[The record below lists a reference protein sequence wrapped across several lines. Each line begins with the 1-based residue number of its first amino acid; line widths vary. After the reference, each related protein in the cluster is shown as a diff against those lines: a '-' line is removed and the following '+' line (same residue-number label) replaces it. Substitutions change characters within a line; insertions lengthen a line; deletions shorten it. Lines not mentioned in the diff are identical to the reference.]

1 MNPFNN
7 YALLQVMLFYFALS
21 FIICPLIMY
30 YFISQTA
37 TSLGNGW
44 VIGSIISIILWYT
57 MGQQLV

>member
-21 FIICPLIMY
+21 FIVFPLFAY
-30 YFISQTA
+30 YTISPTA